1 MKRVISL
8 VFLVMLISS
17 CSSYTPKS
25 AEARYNKLS
34 NKMDKLMDD
43 VIVEK
48 KRAELEKDFTKFN
61 KGMVEYK
68 KKNADE
74 DVDYLDN
81 YIKKTNIKIQYLRD
95 LRD

>member
-8 VFLVMLISS
+8 VFLVILISS

-25 AEARYNKLS
+25 IETRYNKLS

-48 KRAELEKDFTKFN
+48 NRVELEENFTKFN

-74 DVDYLDN
+74 DSNYLDN
-81 YIKKTNIKIQYLRD
+81 YIKMTNIKIQYLRD